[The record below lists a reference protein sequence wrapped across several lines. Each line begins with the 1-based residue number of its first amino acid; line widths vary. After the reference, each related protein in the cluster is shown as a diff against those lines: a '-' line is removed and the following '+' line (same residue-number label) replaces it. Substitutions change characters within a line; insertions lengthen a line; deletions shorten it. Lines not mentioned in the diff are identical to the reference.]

1 MKNRYVNKSVAAK
14 ILGYSPKTIT
24 RLIDKARI
32 PIHKASNGSQA
43 RIWVYDLH
51 AAMVYNKSFLNLN
64 EYQKD
69 EIRARA
75 IE

>member
-1 MKNRYVNKSVAAK
+1 
-14 ILGYSPKTIT
+14 
-24 RLIDKARI
+24 
-32 PIHKASNGSQA
+32 
-43 RIWVYDLH
+43 VYDLH